1 MERNRFAAADV
12 HAIETLRD
20 ELLAM
25 LGRVQDRLESA
36 HVTLSLSAELI
47 ARSRDAIAR
56 SSALLEP
63 GARLREVERGAAL
76 PTRAAVLR
84 RAGQAPVTTAPSQ
97 PGCRPGPKNGSP
109 PLAPPVIR

>member
-1 MERNRFAAADV
+1 MERDRCAAADA

-25 LGRVQDRLESA
+25 LGRVRERLESA

-47 ARSRDAIAR
+47 ARSKDAVAR

-63 GARLREVERGAAL
+63 GAQPRGAG
-76 PTRAAVLR
+76 PR

-97 PGCRPGPKNGSP
+97 PGCRPGPRNGSP
-109 PLAPPVIR
+109 PLAPPIIR